1 MQPGAEPRTKNAPL
15 PHQPEGT
22 DSGGGGS
29 APPRP
34 LNSSQPPGATSS
46 STDPTPLPSF
56 GSHKS
61 RKDLPTPRKRA
72 PKLGERVLKLSG
84 EGSAQAKPGSKKPP

>member
-29 APPRP
+29 APPP
-34 LNSSQPPGATSS
+34 
-46 STDPTPLPSF
+46 
-56 GSHKS
+56 
-61 RKDLPTPRKRA
+61 
-72 PKLGERVLKLSG
+72 LKLF
-84 EGSAQAKPGSKKPP
+84 SASRSDVFQHGPHPSSLIWKPQVSERPSHPPKKSPQTRRKGPETLWRGLCPG